1 MLACGQQHN
10 WEGVAEGR
18 APRGT
23 FPLHPLVNAHST
35 AAEEGGGS
43 KGNMGQ
49 PGDADGLRYGMTDRD
64 PAMV

>member
-1 MLACGQQHN
+1 MWAAAQL
-10 WEGVAEGR
+10 GR
-18 APRGT
+18 GGRRKSSTGYLSSPS
-23 FPLHPLVNAHST
+23 LVNAHST

-49 PGDADGLRYGMTDRD
+49 PGDADGLRYGITDRD

>member
-1 MLACGQQHN
+1 M
-10 WEGVAEGR
+10 AEGR

-23 FPLHPLVNAHST
+23 FPLHPLANAHST

-49 PGDADGLRYGMTDRD
+49 PGDADGLRYGITDRD